1 MVDASRNFIVTGTSG
16 TGKTTLI
23 EHLRKQGHAVFDEP
37 TRLILRE
44 QLAVDGPGLPSKD
57 PELFLGLMLD
67 YCVRCI
73 ERARVTSPGT
83 AFFDRGIPDIV
94 AYAMRFGAN
103 PGPFEAA
110 ARQHRYNTCVF
121 VLPPWKDIFVPDEMR
136 RKTFDDYVAFHQLIV
151 DAYEGLGYKLTRVPF
166 VSVEDRMNFV
176 LNEVK

>member
-67 YCVRCI
+67 YCVRCF
-73 ERARVTSPGT
+73 ERARVTPPVT
-83 AFFDRGIPDIV
+83 VFFDRGIPDIV
-94 AYAMRFGAN
+94 AYATRFGVDS
-103 PGPFEAA
+103 GPFEAA

-121 VLPPWKDIFVPDEMR
+121 VLPPWKDIFVLDDLR
-136 RKTFDDYVAFHQLIV
+136 RKTFDEYLAFHQLIV
-151 DAYEGLGYKLTRVPF
+151 AAYEELGYRLIRVPF
-166 VSVEDRMNFV
+166 ASIEDRAGFV